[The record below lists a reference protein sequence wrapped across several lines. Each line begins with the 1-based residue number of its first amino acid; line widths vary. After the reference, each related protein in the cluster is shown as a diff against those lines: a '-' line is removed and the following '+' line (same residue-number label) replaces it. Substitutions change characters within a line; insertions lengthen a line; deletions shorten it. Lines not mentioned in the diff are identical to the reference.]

1 MLYLYQMD
9 PVLIHQSRPLGDAWL
24 GDLQGYLDNF
34 RTPLVRILYGRRR
47 LKRRDPGIVNFQ
59 LWSIGCICN
68 VVCRWFVV
76 DC

>member
-1 MLYLYQMD
+1 M
-9 PVLIHQSRPLGDAWL
+9 IHQNCLLGVAWL
-24 GDLQGYLDNF
+24 GGLQDYLGNF
-34 RTPLVRILYGRRR
+34 CIPLVRILYGRRR